1 MQENYYKKFIHFLK
15 EHNLYDE
22 NAMEYL
28 HEKGIFFNY
37 LEEENRDFIKKIQHE
52 INIQS
57 LNKVFQPANT

>member
-1 MQENYYKKFIHFLK
+1 MKENYYKKFIHFLK

-37 LEEENRDFIKKIQHE
+37 LEEENRDFIVAIC
-52 INIQS
+52 
-57 LNKVFQPANT
+57 NK